1 MCMLQFYDGDIAMK
15 KTRSKDTASS
25 YNDDSIS
32 MCSFKDSDEKQ
43 VFEDQLN
50 HLQEQLVSA
59 MIENQT
65 LGQVY
70 FFQEGCAL

>member
-1 MCMLQFYDGDIAMK
+1 MK

-25 YNDDSIS
+25 YHDDSIS

-65 LGQVY
+65 LGKVY